1 MWTAPPKNNYAENGV
16 LVGFIGYSVDFP
28 VLEGIGE
35 SNSINS
41 LPKFCFSASGVVGI
55 AGRA

>member
-28 VLEGIGE
+28 VLKGIGE

-41 LPKFCFSASGVVGI
+41 LPKFCFSASVVSG
-55 AGRA
+55 